1 MIRLIE
7 TEQSEE
13 YTTGLCWVVTNGCVM
28 SSGNPFPAYYTL
40 AQACPGLKA
49 RAAILPMMWI
59 MYGLM

>member
-13 YTTGLCWVVTNGCVM
+13 YTTGLCWVVTNG
-28 SSGNPFPAYYTL
+28 YYTL